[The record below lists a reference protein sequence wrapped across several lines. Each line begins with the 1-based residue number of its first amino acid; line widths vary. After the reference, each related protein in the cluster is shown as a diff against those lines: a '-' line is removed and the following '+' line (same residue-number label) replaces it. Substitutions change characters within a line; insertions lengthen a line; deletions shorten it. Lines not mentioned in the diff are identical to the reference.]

1 MTCLYFRSLL
11 DDLVDHELSPAL
23 EATVRDHLGVC
34 SACREEYEQSARLK
48 SLLSELTCPEPEPGY
63 WQESAALIQA
73 RSAGSS
79 RSIDLP
85 SEIERRHQQRM
96 SFYRS
101 LAAVAASLMLFLGTL
116 LIDSPWGNLVPATA
130 EEETDKITLT
140 ATESRTMGG
149 GYILEDEQALITRGL
164 LLVSTPG
171 MAINR
176 SNLLATAGVE
186 RGR

>member
-34 SACREEYEQSARLK
+34 TACREEYEQSVRLK
-48 SLLSELTCPEPEPGY
+48 DLLADLNCPEPEPGY
-63 WQESAALIQA
+63 WRESAALIQA
-73 RSAGSS
+73 RSLDSS
-79 RSIDLP
+79 RAIDLP
-85 SEIERRHQQRM
+85 SEIERRSRQRM

-116 LIDSPWGNLVPATA
+116 LIDSPWGNLVPVTA
-130 EEETDKITLT
+130 SEESREITLT

-164 LLVSTPG
+164 VLVSTPG
-171 MAINR
+171 MAISR
-176 SNLLATAGVE
+176 SSLLATAGVE
-186 RGR
+186 RRR